1 MKQIDKH
8 NKKMLGKQVLV
19 DERDEPFRGIVD
31 KIIDEQTFLVK
42 DYTTGETR
50 KANIFD
56 IRSI

>member
-1 MKQIDKH
+1 
-8 NKKMLGKQVLV
+8 MLGKQVLV